1 MRGARGRGSAR
12 GGEARG
18 RPVRNDPAPPPVRG
32 RAARGRAARVNPART
47 TPRGHRERGVAR
59 RESEA
64 PGEVSPGFGASFRSV
79 YAYIMRGKGPRAAG
93 NSFERGNRRTRRRRW
108 RLSGGSPEA
117 PRALHGRGRGK
128 KAGGKRREVNDPE
141 IKRKGGLNRRA
152 KGGEG
157 GGGYVSGG
165 GLGAPGGVP
174 GSPIPGTL
182 RRAIPRKLGVIA
194 ISIACQAPTGP
205 GEGSRGEGPG
215 VPQGHMG
222 QRGRGRAGPCAP
234 RTVRAADMDSK
245 IARVRGVSSG
255 KETAFSRGT
264 RAERGTSGRRMRRAP
279 VRSPGSLAPGT
290 KFPSRPPRASRA
302 RGGGPRG
309 DGSPGGQP
317 GHPRWLTFSTRR
329 GGAGGACGGGGR
341 GAHVVQIIQLLVRDA
356 VGPAQGRPR
365 GVVRVL
371 HPSRGVEAAVG
382 PLDARFPVAIPGRS
396 KTR

>member
-32 RAARGRAARVNPART
+32 RAARGRAARVNPAGT

-79 YAYIMRGKGPRAAG
+79 YANIMRGKGPRAAG

-194 ISIACQAPTGP
+194 ISIACLAPTGP

-255 KETAFSRGT
+255 KKTGVF
-264 RAERGTSGRRMRRAP
+264 
-279 VRSPGSLAPGT
+279 
-290 KFPSRPPRASRA
+290 A
-302 RGGGPRG
+302 R
-309 DGSPGGQP
+309 DA
-317 GHPRWLTFSTRR
+317 
-329 GGAGGACGGGGR
+329 GGAGNVGTANAPRAGTVPGIFGSRDEVPFAATAGVARKRGRTAGRRKPGGSTWPSPLVDLLDTPGWGRWGVWGR
-341 GAHVVQIIQLLVRDA
+341 GAGSSRRSDH
-356 VGPAQGRPR
+356 PAPR
-365 GVVRVL
+365 
-371 HPSRGVEAAVG
+371 A
-382 PLDARFPVAIPGRS
+382 
-396 KTR
+396 